1 MMLSRA
7 EQLQKSMTMEP
18 ALDGHTAK
26 IFVLKNRQ
34 GMRVTLMDIGAT
46 WLSCELPI
54 NDEMRDVILGVTTMA
69 DHLRQTSYLGATIG
83 RFANR
88 ISEGKFTI
96 AGEHYQVDTNQGN
109 NTLHGGAIGF
119 DKCRWHAQQIN
130 DNALTFTLLSKNG
143 DQGFPGNLQVKVTY
157 QLSED
162 NKLTID
168 YWAVTDKACP
178 VNLTNHAYF
187 NLMGDSG
194 QTCLQHQLSIAADQY
209 APVDEM
215 GIPLGHIKKV
225 AGSSFDFRELKE
237 VGQAFLN
244 CQEQKIVAGYDHP
257 FLINTTH
264 QDGKKVA
271 AKCVSPDKKVT
282 LEIAT
287 THPTLQLYTGNYL
300 AGTPNR
306 SGGMY
311 NNLSGLALETQ
322 FLPDAPN
329 HPEWDQPSSI
339 LLPDGVYAQQTSYHF
354 TIAD

>member
-7 EQLQKSMTMEP
+7 EKLQKSMTIEP
-18 ALDGHTAK
+18 AFDGQSAN
-26 IFVLKNRQ
+26 IFVLKNKQ

-46 WLSCELPI
+46 WLRCEIPVD
-54 NDEMRDVILGVTTMA
+54 DEMRDVIIGVTTMA
-69 DHLRQTSYLGATIG
+69 EHLRQTAYLGATIG

-88 ISEGKFTI
+88 LSEGQFNI
-96 AGEHYQVDTNQGN
+96 AGQDYQVDTNQGN
-109 NTLHGGAIGF
+109 NTLHGGTIGF
-119 DKCRWHAQQIN
+119 DKCRWDSQQLN
-130 DNALTFTLLSKNG
+130 NSAVTFTLLSKDG

-157 QLSED
+157 QLSEE
-162 NKLTID
+162 NELLID

-187 NLMGDSG
+187 NLMGESG
-194 QTCLQHQLSIAADQY
+194 QTCLQHQLSIAAEQY
-209 APVDEM
+209 APVNET
-215 GIPLGHIKKV
+215 GIPLGNIKRV

-237 VGQAFLN
+237 IGQSFLS
-244 CQEQKIVAGYDHP
+244 CQEQRIMAGYDHP
-257 FLINTTH
+257 FLLNKTD
-264 QDGKKVA
+264 QGGKEVA

-287 THPTLQLYTGNYL
+287 TLPALQFYTGNYL

-306 SGGMY
+306 SGGTY
-311 NNLSGLALETQ
+311 KNLSALALETQ

-339 LLPDGVYAQQTSYHF
+339 LLPGEVYAHQTSYHF